1 MVRIIIIKKYKFFIY
16 FWIMASEYFDI
27 HLNNENILISESNII
42 KIVKENIYT
51 MTFSQVISNFIVKY
65 QGKNIFRFS
74 MNTNLNG
81 VTEIIKD
88 YYKIIVR
95 NKNTILKFIE
105 DCVNYSKRILEEYEI
120 IKNNFYLKNK
130 MFMDEMFLKKKY
142 RDKVSSSFVRIML
155 TFDGKYRLFV
165 NFDKEIIY
173 ERLDDLINSE
183 YLIQLRRNGF
193 YNFLRKV
200 KLF

>member
-1 MVRIIIIKKYKFFIY
+1 
-16 FWIMASEYFDI
+16 MASEYFDI
-27 HLNNENILISESNII
+27 HLNNENILISESNNI

-81 VTEIIKD
+81 VTEINRD

-95 NKNTILKFIE
+95 NKNTILKFID

-173 ERLDDLINSE
+173 ERLDDLLNSE
-183 YLIQLRRNGF
+183 YLILFRRNGF

>member
-173 ERLDDLINSE
+173 ERFDDLINSE
-183 YLIQLRRNGF
+183 YLILLRRNGF

>member
-173 ERLDDLINSE
+173 ERFDDLINSE

>member
-51 MTFSQVISNFIVKY
+51 MTISQVISNFIVKY